1 MSRRKNRI
9 GIFDRIIAISVAVL
23 VFIAFAFFLWT
34 NIQENNKQEEDREVV
49 QAFDAKEIATIAAST
64 VTEDQIKKQKDKI
77 LNKEKEKAR
86 KEKERQE
93 REKKKLADLKKKQQQ
108 EKKKL
113 DDIKKKQAEEQKAIA
128 LKKKKAEEDE
138 KKRKLA
144 EKKRKEKELAEKKK
158 READKRKRETDEK
171 KRIAEEKKRE
181 AEEQKKLAEAAAKQ
195 ERQDALQA
203 EIEAERQQ
211 NQQNQQ
217 ALAEQSARNSATLL
231 TRYAALM
238 RDKIQPNFVVPTG
251 SRIIRV
257 PVVNI
262 KLDDS
267 GNVLNSRIV
276 IGSGDFSYDQ
286 AVLAAIAKSSPLP
299 LPDENLD
306 VKRQLQDFE
315 LGADFQL

>member
-34 NIQENNKQEEDREVV
+34 NIQENNKKEKKHEIV

-138 KKRKLA
+138 KKRK
-144 EKKRKEKELAEKKK
+144 EKELAEKKK

-211 NQQNQQ
+211 NQQ
-217 ALAEQSARNSATLL
+217 ALAEQSARNSTTLKN
-231 TRYAALM
+231 RYAALI
-238 RDKIQPNFVVPTG
+238 KEKLQSNFIVPIG
-251 SRIIRV
+251 SRINQV

-267 GNVLNSRIV
+267 GNVLSSRIV
-276 IGSGDFSYDQ
+276 SGSGDFSFDQ
-286 AVLAAIAKSSPLP
+286 AVLSAVGKSSPLP
-299 LPDENLD
+299 LPKEDPVVRRE
-306 VKRQLQDFE
+306 LQDIVLRANF
-315 LGADFQL
+315 